1 MRVQQKL
8 TSGLLVWQNIADA
21 VRPVFFQTDYEDFLY
36 ATHGGTLFVV
46 RFRGRVYALTCN
58 HVFKDFLPSR
68 LFVVNEKHAQKG
80 SMPAR
85 IEGIRYPSNPRGAAV
100 DTDIGDVCLVE
111 FSDENPTDFFGD
123 TPYIIDEKTVA
134 TSNIGNELSVAGVLK
149 EKSSI
154 EDNTITAGYCYLQLK
169 DGGPHG
175 HDPILRKASALF
187 REPSFSTVTGI
198 SGAPV
203 FDETA
208 KALCGMVVRGGM
220 NDVSCEII
228 YVDMFD
234 ILQLLDGV
242 SAGADNTY
250 YAKTISIAAR
260 PPKPILP
267 R

>member
-1 MRVQQKL
+1 MRIQQKL
-8 TSGLLVWQNIADA
+8 TSGLVVWQNITDA

-58 HVFKDFLPSR
+58 HVFKDFPTGR
-68 LFVVNEKHAQKG
+68 LFIVNEKHAQKG
-80 SMPAR
+80 SIPAR
-85 IEGIRYPSNPRGAAV
+85 IEGIRYASNPIGAAI
-100 DTDIGDVCLVE
+100 DADIGDVCVVE
-111 FSDENPTDFFGD
+111 FSDENPGDFFGD

-134 TSNIGNELSVAGVLK
+134 TSNVGNDLSIAGVLK

-175 HDPILRKASALF
+175 HDPVLRRAWALF
-187 REPSFSTVTGI
+187 REPEFSTVTGL
-198 SGAPV
+198 SGSPV

-220 NDVSCEII
+220 TGASCEIV
-228 YVDMFD
+228 YVDIFD
-234 ILQLLDGV
+234 ILRLLEGV
-242 SAGADNTY
+242 STRADASY
-250 YAKTISIAAR
+250 YAKTIAIPAPRSKSN
-260 PPKPILP
+260 PPG
-267 R
+267 